1 MTEIRPKISSYEDL
15 MVEKDRLRASIKF
28 SKANISNSIDEI
40 KDELNP
46 FSGISRK
53 ASDLFSS
60 GTANPLVSYGVT
72 NATNFLLHKVI
83 LKNAGWLPRL
93 ILPLVVKK
101 ISSFI
106 VAPQLNEKITSGMHQ
121 VADSIRKTELQDV
134 LPDEKPV
141 LLQSAS
147 EVVSNTGNLI
157 AGKLRAAADKVRTVP
172 EPTRKGHSVLVK
184 SLYSLAGK
192 IRGKK

>member
-184 SLYSLAGK
+184 CLYSLAGK